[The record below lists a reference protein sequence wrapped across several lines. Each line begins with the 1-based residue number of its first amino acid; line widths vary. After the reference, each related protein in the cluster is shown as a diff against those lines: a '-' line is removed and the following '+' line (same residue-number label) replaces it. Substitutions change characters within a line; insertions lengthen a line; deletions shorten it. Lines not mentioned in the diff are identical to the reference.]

1 MTRFHL
7 FNYYIFD
14 YDGTI
19 CNTFPTISYA
29 MNQAFEANGLPAPH
43 EAAMLKAVSNGGNLQ
58 DTIRWLHPT
67 ASTSATEG
75 ITKSYRQLYS
85 EHDARLTVL
94 FDGAANVFRQLKEA
108 GKTIVVLSNKG
119 IAAVQQSLTHH
130 GLSDMTD
137 LVIAEGFSPALK
149 LRSKPDPMIYHH
161 VIIKKYPISDG
172 REVLMTGDTHA
183 DIQFAKNAGIVSC
196 WAAYGYGQPA
206 ACEALLPDFTIKQ
219 ISAIL

>member
-7 FNYYIFD
+7 FNYYLFD

-29 MNQAFEANGLPAPH
+29 MNRAFEANGLPVPH
-43 EAAMLKAVSNGGNLQ
+43 EATMLKAVSNGGTLQ
-58 DTIRWLHPT
+58 DTIRWLQPQAGQAAT
-67 ASTSATEG
+67 AA
-75 ITKSYRQLYS
+75 IVKSYRQFYS
-85 EHDARLTVL
+85 DHDARLTVL
-94 FDGAANVFRQLKEA
+94 FDGAATVFRQLKESD
-108 GKTIVVLSNKG
+108 KTIVVLSNKG
-119 IAAVQQSLTHH
+119 IAAVESSLQHH

-137 LVIAEGFSPALK
+137 LVIAEGFSPELN
-149 LRSKPDPMIYHH
+149 LRAKPDPMIYNT
-161 VIIKKYPISDG
+161 IITRKYPIQDG

-206 ACEALLPDFTIKQ
+206 ACEALRPDFTIKH